1 MMEKVESI
9 AKPEQV
15 PVRPLSLDIVLG
27 QCTMVKAMIEASVQ
41 DLAWINQALE
51 QDLADPGPQTAAN
64 NVALKRTGFI
74 ETRLNEAA
82 QVLSVVSRA
91 LAGEIRERRM
101 LDHQFAAIQEQ
112 EASARHRLL
121 HDALTGMPNRI
132 LFNDRLEHGLAQ
144 SLRHGRPLAVMF
156 IDLDGFKG
164 VNDKYG
170 HDVGDA
176 VLQVMATR
184 LHEHTRSGDTAS
196 RHGGDEFLYLIS
208 EPGNHES
215 IGSIA
220 RRVIRVIQEPC
231 DVSSNGT
238 DVSVALAASIGIS
251 ISPKDGITVDK
262 LIKSADAAMYR
273 AKQRK
278 SGYSFAL

>member
-1 MMEKVESI
+1 MAAKIEST
-9 AKPEQV
+9 AKPEEDSA
-15 PVRPLSLDIVLG
+15 RPLSLDIVLG

-41 DLAWINQALE
+41 DLSLVNQALKH
-51 QDLADPGPQTAAN
+51 DFADPGRQPARN
-64 NVALKRTGFI
+64 NTLERTGFM
-74 ETRLNEAA
+74 ETRLNEAF
-82 QVLSVVSRA
+82 QVLSVVARA
-91 LAGEIRERRM
+91 LAGEIRERQM
-101 LDHQFAAIQEQ
+101 LNHQFAAIQEQ
-112 EASARHRLL
+112 EETARHRVL

-156 IDLDGFKG
+156 IDLDGFKE

-184 LHEHTRSGDTAS
+184 LQEHTRSEDTAS
-196 RHGGDEFLYLIS
+196 RHGGDEFLYLLA

-215 IGSIA
+215 IVSIA
-220 RRVIRVIQEPC
+220 QRMIRLIQEPC
-231 DVSSNGT
+231 HVSSHGT
-238 DVSVALAASIGIS
+238 ELSVSLDASIGIS

-262 LIKSADAAMYR
+262 LVKSADSAMYR
-273 AKQRK
+273 AKRRK
-278 SGYSFAL
+278 SGYSFAP

>member
-1 MMEKVESI
+1 MAAKIESI
-9 AKPEQV
+9 AKPEEDS
-15 PVRPLSLDIVLG
+15 VRPLSLDIVLG
-27 QCTMVKAMIEASVQ
+27 QCTMARAIIEESVQ
-41 DLAWINQALE
+41 DLSLVKQALKH
-51 QDLADPGPQTAAN
+51 DFADPGRQPAGN
-64 NVALKRTGFI
+64 NALKRTGFI
-74 ETRLNEAA
+74 ETRLNEAF

-91 LAGEIRERRM
+91 LAGEIRERQM
-101 LDHQFAAIQEQ
+101 LNHQFAAIQEQ
-112 EASARHRLL
+112 EETARHRVL

-156 IDLDGFKG
+156 IDLDGFKE

-184 LHEHTRSGDTAS
+184 LQEHTRSEDTAS
-196 RHGGDEFLYLIS
+196 RHGGDEFLYLLA
-208 EPGNHES
+208 EPGNHQS
-215 IGSIA
+215 IVSIA
-220 RRVIRVIQEPC
+220 ERMIRLIQEPC
-231 DVSSNGT
+231 HVSSHGT
-238 DVSVALAASIGIS
+238 EVSVSLDASIGIS

-262 LIKSADAAMYR
+262 LVKSADSAMYR
-273 AKQRK
+273 AKRRK

>member
-1 MMEKVESI
+1 MAAKIEST
-9 AKPEQV
+9 AKPEEDS
-15 PVRPLSLDIVLG
+15 VRPLSMDTVLG
-27 QCTMVKAMIEASVQ
+27 QCTMVKEMLEASVQ
-41 DLAWINQALE
+41 DLSLVNQALE
-51 QDLADPGPQTAAN
+51 HDFADPGRQPAAN
-64 NVALKRTGFI
+64 NAALERTGFI
-74 ETRLNEAA
+74 ETRLNEAS

-91 LAGEIRERRM
+91 LADEIRERQM

-112 EASARHRLL
+112 EETARHRVL
-121 HDALTGMPNRI
+121 HDELTGMPNRI

-156 IDLDGFKG
+156 IDLDGFKD
-164 VNDKYG
+164 VNDMYG

-184 LHEHTRSGDTAS
+184 LLEHTRSEDTAS
-196 RHGGDEFLYLIS
+196 RHGGDEFLYLLA

-215 IGSIA
+215 IVSIA
-220 RRVIRVIQEPC
+220 QRMIRLIQEPC
-231 DVSSNGT
+231 HVSSHGT
-238 DVSVALAASIGIS
+238 EVSVSLDASIGIS

-262 LIKSADAAMYR
+262 LIKSADSAMYL

-278 SGYSFAL
+278 SGYCFAL